1 MALFKFRWP
10 GKKKEDADFEPG
22 AKRPRMASAE
32 SVDAMRRRA
41 RHRLI
46 GAAVLVLVGV
56 VGFPLLFDTQPRPI
70 PVDIPI
76 EIPDQNNSAPVV
88 VPGTG
93 SVSAQAS
100 LGDDEEV
107 VNARGASLAQ
117 GAVASPSR
125 NLKSAPSPNPK
136 HGPSLNPGPS
146 RSRSPSPNPS
156 RNRKSSP
163 STNRSP
169 RSSPS
174 PNLKARQ
181 NRNPSPSPNRSP
193 GRSRNP
199 PSPMTVRAPRPCSR
213 AAAPVRRPRSSLRPK
228 PASPSAS

>member
-22 AKRPRMASAE
+22 AKRPRVASAE
-32 SVDAMRRRA
+32 SVDVMRRRA

-56 VGFPLLFDTQPRPI
+56 IGFPLLFDTQPRPI

-107 VNARGASLAQ
+107 VNARGTSMATSVAQ
-117 GAVASPSR
+117 GAVAAGSAVGAAAAGSQPARGPRRTSADACLTRSSRPCRTPSR
-125 NLKSAPSPNPK
+125 QQIR
-136 HGPSLNPGPS
+136 GC
-146 RSRSPSPNPS
+146 RS
-156 RNRKSSP
+156 
-163 STNRSP
+163 
-169 RSSPS
+169 
-174 PNLKARQ
+174 
-181 NRNPSPSPNRSP
+181 
-193 GRSRNP
+193 GG
-199 PSPMTVRAPRPCSR
+199 
-213 AAAPVRRPRSSLRPK
+213 
-228 PASPSAS
+228 